1 VGMAMSEGGIDLA
14 DISASM
20 GHSRVQTTRSHY
32 VSVLGS
38 RVQSAF
44 ESIDSRIGWN
54 NLAVETGTPP
64 KA

>member
-1 VGMAMSEGGIDLA
+1 MAMSEGGIDLA

-38 RVQSAF
+38 RVQTAF
-44 ESIDSRIGWN
+44 ESIDARIDWNKLAAESR
-54 NLAVETGTPP
+54 TPAKP
-64 KA
+64 